1 MSHYKPSPEYNDS
14 GGEWVEE
21 NRLGE
26 DASLE
31 LKDLRDKGLQV
42 NDPHRNSMADELA
55 AMANTTN
62 GVFVLGV
69 EEVPI
74 ILSESE
80 KISGQPPDD
89 HICDTA
95 ALRWEKAN
103 LI

>member
-1 MSHYKPSPEYNDS
+1 MFETIDELLKQI
-14 GGEWVEE
+14 
-21 NRLGE
+21 RLDE

-80 KISGQPPDD
+80 KISGRPPEYRLIDETELLLTIFATQPP
-89 HICDTA
+89 
-95 ALRWEKAN
+95 
-103 LI
+103 

>member
-1 MSHYKPSPEYNDS
+1 
-14 GGEWVEE
+14 
-21 NRLGE
+21 
-26 DASLE
+26 
-31 LKDLRDKGLQV
+31 
-42 NDPHRNSMADELA
+42 MADELA